1 MLKSSTTTRALYEPD
16 FELRYTVRL
25 TLNSL
30 RATLHVT
37 APPSTTPLPATSLLQ
52 FTAALHSYI
61 RLPPGIFPTT
71 TRVGPLGGLHYVD
84 KVNGGSKAIE
94 SEKEVVIG
102 GPGGEI
108 DRVYYGA
115 EDVLTMRWE
124 GGGMQVTRSG
134 FPDVVVSRR
143 SRSPSVEIGRDDC

>member
-1 MLKSSTTTRALYEPD
+1 MKSSTSTTALYEPD
-16 FELRYTVRL
+16 FELRYTVHL
-25 TLNSL
+25 MLNSL
-30 RATLHVT
+30 RATLHIT
-37 APPSTTPLPATSLLQ
+37 APKSATPLPPTSLLQ
-52 FTAALHSYI
+52 FTTALHSYI
-61 RLPPGIFPTT
+61 RLPSGITPTT

-84 KVNGGSKAIE
+84 KVNGGTKAVE
-94 SEKEVVIG
+94 SEKEVVID

-124 GGGMQVTRSG
+124 GGGMQVTKSG

-143 SRSPSVEIGRDDC
+143 SMTCCLQTA